1 MNAKCRTSSRRR
13 RRGLTLVEVV
23 AGLALLA
30 ALLVAVLTAKA
41 RATRQLASANRRLE
55 AVAAADRLLVGWWQD
70 PAHFPRHASGRVP
83 GENGFAWRTSPVR
96 NDTVNALA
104 ASVIR
109 LEVLDERAKPRSVLA
124 FVEVVL
130 DDERPA
136 DDRNR
141 VLTRGET
148 P

>member
-1 MNAKCRTSSRRR
+1 MNAKCWTSSR

-23 AGLALLA
+23 AGLALLS
-30 ALLVAVLTAKA
+30 ALLVTVLTAKS

-70 PAHFPRHASGRVP
+70 RAHFPRQSSGRVP
-83 GENGFAWRTSPVR
+83 GDAGFAWRTSPVR
-96 NDTVNALA
+96 NDAVNALA

-109 LEVLDERAKPRSVLA
+109 VEVIDERAKPRSVLA

-141 VLTRGET
+141 VLTRGEA